1 MKKQEVLDIIKQHQR
16 ELTEVYGVK
25 SLALFGSVARDEA
38 GPASDIDM
46 LVEFDRPV
54 GLFGL
59 FSLQDRLEELLGRK
73 VDLGTPDSL
82 KPRLRSSVMHEMVYV
97 T

>member
-1 MKKQEVLDIIKQHQR
+1 MKKQEVLDIISVHR
-16 ELTEVYGVK
+16 AELTEKYGVK
-25 SLALFGSVARDEA
+25 SPALFGSVAHDEA

-46 LVEFDRPV
+46 LVEFQRPV

-59 FSLQDRLEELLGRK
+59 FSLQDRREELFGRK

-82 KPRLRSSVMHEMVYV
+82 KPRLRSSVMSELVYV

>member
-1 MKKQEVLDIIKQHQR
+1 M
-16 ELTEVYGVK
+16 TEVYSVK

-38 GPASDIDM
+38 GPSSDIDR
-46 LVEFDRPV
+46 LAEFFRPV

-59 FSLQDRLEELLGRK
+59 FSLQDRLEELFGRK

-82 KPRLRSSVMHEMVYV
+82 KPRLRSSVMSELVYI